1 MLRSVYG
8 VVYYCCRIMHD
19 MLLKLLVAEV
29 LKVSEKAASLAR
41 IVRSEESLFELLVQ
55 EKKGDQSNKRFVQD
69 FKTLADV
76 LVQET
81 VRHDLGK
88 KVSSETGGLLCRLN
102 VGCLVKKNQPP

>member
-1 MLRSVYG
+1 M
-8 VVYYCCRIMHD
+8 MHD
-19 MLLKLLVAEV
+19 ILLKSLVLEV
-29 LKVSEKAASLAR
+29 LKVSEKAARLAR
-41 IVRSEESLFELLVQ
+41 IVRSEETLFELLVQ

-88 KVSSETGGLLCRLN
+88 KVRSLTICSSCRQKVRDRLN
-102 VGCLVKKNQPP
+102 

>member
-1 MLRSVYG
+1 
-8 VVYYCCRIMHD
+8 MHD
-19 MLLKLLVAEV
+19 TLLKSLLMEV
-29 LKVSEKAASLAR
+29 LKVSEKAANLAR

-88 KVSSETGGLLCRLN
+88 KVRSETVGLLCRLN
-102 VGCLVKKNQPP
+102 VGCLVNSQ

>member
-1 MLRSVYG
+1 M
-8 VVYYCCRIMHD
+8 MHD
-19 MLLKLLVAEV
+19 MLLKSFVLEV
-29 LKVSEKAASLAR
+29 LRVSEKAASIAR

-55 EKKGDQSNKRFVQD
+55 EKKGGQSNKKFVPD

-88 KVSSETGGLLCRLN
+88 KVSLKQQLYR
-102 VGCLVKKNQPP
+102 Q

>member
-1 MLRSVYG
+1 MLNKIPSAL
-8 VVYYCCRIMHD
+8 CCHCRMMRD
-19 MLLKLLVAEV
+19 MLLKSLVVEV

-41 IVRSEESLFELLVQ
+41 TVRSDESLFELLIQ

-81 VRHDLGK
+81 IRHDLGK
-88 KVSSETGGLLCRLN
+88 KVRCETTIASTLIKVVLYRYYF
-102 VGCLVKKNQPP
+102 